1 MATSSVT
8 QTSTD
13 IKKDSNSNTE
23 TYQAFTNT
31 QGVHNIAIGNNDY
44 KHKKPVFATK
54 EEEREHQLIHMA
66 AACRYIAKINAI
78 EGSAGH
84 MTIKD
89 PVDPSTI
96 WITPIGVHW
105 SQMKRSDMIH
115 IKEDGNEILP
125 DGNTEHNA
133 NIAGLTIH
141 TALHSCRKNVNAA
154 VHFHSI
160 YGKAWS
166 TFGLPLDMI
175 NQDVCIFYKC
185 HTVYENFGGV
195 VLEKEEGE
203 RLAKTL
209 GNDNKAIILQ
219 NHGLLTVG
227 ETIDEAIYLFGLMER
242 SCKIQLLVEQ
252 TNLPKKIISDEEA
265 HYTYYNTSDPE
276 TLYAEFQL
284 EYDVLEKEDDSFKN

>member
-1 MATSSVT
+1 MSSLTT
-8 QTSTD
+8 QTSTSVKETAD
-13 IKKDSNSNTE
+13 NSVE
-23 TYQAFTNT
+23 TYQAFTNA
-31 QGVHNIAIGNNDY
+31 QGIHNIAAGNNEY
-44 KHKKPVFATK
+44 RHKKPVFKTK
-54 EEEREHQLIHMA
+54 EEEREHQLTHMA
-66 AACRYIAKINAI
+66 AACRYIAKLNAI

-89 PVDPSTI
+89 PVDQSTI
-96 WITPIGVHW
+96 WITPLGVHW
-105 SQMKRSDMIH
+105 SLMKRSDMIH
-115 IKEDGNEILP
+115 IKGDGLEILP

-141 TALHSCRKNVNAA
+141 TSLHGSRKNVNAA

-185 HTVYENFGGV
+185 HTVYENFGGI

-203 RLAKTL
+203 RLSKQL

-265 HYTYYNTSDPE
+265 HYTCYNTSDPE

-284 EYDVLEKEDDSFKN
+284 EYEVLEKEDDSFKY

>member
-1 MATSSVT
+1 MASLST
-8 QTSTD
+8 QTTT
-13 IKKDSNSNTE
+13 KELKDSKETE

-31 QGVHNIAIGNNDY
+31 QGVHNLAVGNNEY
-44 KHKKPVFATK
+44 KHKKPIFETK

-105 SQMKRSDMIH
+105 SLMKKSDMIH
-115 IKEDGNEILP
+115 IKEDGSEILS
-125 DGNTEHNA
+125 DGNTKHNA

-141 TALHSCRKNVNAA
+141 TALHGSRKNVNAA

-175 NQDVCIFYKC
+175 NQDVCIFYNC

-203 RLAKTL
+203 RLAKQL
-209 GNDNKAIILQ
+209 GSDNKAIILQ

-227 ETIDEAIYLFGLMER
+227 ESIDEAIYLFGLMER
-242 SCKIQLLVEQ
+242 SCKIQLMVEQ
-252 TNLPKKIISDEEA
+252 TGLPKKIISNEEA
-265 HYTYYNTSDPE
+265 NYTYYNTSDPE
-276 TLYAEFQL
+276 TLYAEFQP
-284 EYDVLEKEDDSFKN
+284 EFEVLEKEDDSFKN

>member
-1 MATSSVT
+1 MATST
-8 QTSTD
+8 ATETKTD
-13 IKKDSNSNTE
+13 NKIQESE
-23 TYQAFTNT
+23 TYQVFTNT
-31 QGVHNIAIGNNDY
+31 QGVHNIAVGNNEY
-44 KHKKPVFATK
+44 RHKKPVFKTK

-96 WITPIGVHW
+96 WITPIGIHW
-105 SQMKRSDMIH
+105 SQMKKSDMIH
-115 IKEDGNEILP
+115 SKEDGSEILQ
-125 DGNTEHNA
+125 DGNTTHNA

-141 TALHSCRKNVNAA
+141 TALHGSRKNVNAA

-175 NQDVCIFYKC
+175 NQDVCIFYNC

-203 RLAKTL
+203 RLAKQL
-209 GNDNKAIILQ
+209 GDKNKAIILQ

-265 HYTYYNTSDPE
+265 HYTFYNTSDPE
-276 TLYAEFQL
+276 TLYAEFQP
-284 EYDVLEKEDDSFKN
+284 EYEVLEAEDDSFKN